1 MTMSGKR
8 SSALALA
15 ALLTSGCT
23 MNSTV
28 PLATGGAPHAGR
40 AVIVY
45 GVGVDGP
52 WAYPNFS
59 VQLTEYSIDKQ
70 AITGN
75 CFRFNR
81 VDAIVPAT
89 AIGIRYFAF
98 DVAPGSYV
106 YSPMNGAQPKGEPV
120 AFRVP
125 AGRAVYLGDF
135 VYGKDGRVT
144 RGGNLD
150 GEKSAIRQALPAV
163 PDDVMIADTVV
174 VAAPKPFLCAP

>member
-1 MTMSGKR
+1 MPGFQR
-8 SSALALA
+8 CAIALA
-15 ALLTSGCT
+15 ATLAGCT
-23 MNSTV
+23 VSSTV
-28 PLATGGAPHAGR
+28 PLAAGGKPGADR

-59 VQLTEYSIDKQ
+59 VQLTEYSVEQQ

-106 YSPMNGAQPKGEPV
+106 YSPMNGAQPNGEPV
-120 AFRVP
+120 AFRAP
-125 AGRAVYLGDF
+125 AERAVYLGDF

-163 PDDVMIADTVV
+163 PDDLTVADTVV